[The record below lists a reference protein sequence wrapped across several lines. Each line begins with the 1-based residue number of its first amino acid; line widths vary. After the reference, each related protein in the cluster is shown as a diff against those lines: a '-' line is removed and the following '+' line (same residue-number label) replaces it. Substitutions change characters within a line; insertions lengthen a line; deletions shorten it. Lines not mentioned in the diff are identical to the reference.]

1 MNSAGSDSELDPVQ
15 NKSEM
20 SHITED
26 EQPLHIFA
34 FGVFG
39 FILQIFFS
47 IGISASQDILEETL
61 VPTPVLL
68 ISASLPFFVITSI
81 LPCFVLKLSHKAL
94 LVPVVGLGITGV
106 LLYALVEAVILRVTG
121 VIVVSTGVAI
131 GEVTFVSMT
140 ALYSDTAMS
149 SYSAGTGVGFIAGP
163 LYYTAMT
170 TLICLPPETTVLI
183 ISWMPAV
190 IFPFYITIERRRF
203 KPQGDMIN
211 HKGIAYNVLNTEKF
225 PVEGNL
231 SCDEKRTLIWHNLH
245 LMLACFVGYFSEFL
259 TLNGVV
265 TTLAF
270 PDSFFD
276 QRNHFVY
283 YACVFMI
290 GECIGRSY
298 LSILF
303 IFNSKCTPVIARTW
317 ILSAVLLG
325 LFIFLTLASW
335 YRFLHSVWIVLF
347 LIFNV
352 GLSAGSL
359 YLNTFLVVTGGDD
372 VKGKAFSRAFL
383 SLGPSAGVLMAGLV
397 GLVLEPTLREH
408 CLQSAKFRDFCFTR
422 SMGGWN
428 KSTSCLR

>member
-1 MNSAGSDSELDPVQ
+1 
-15 NKSEM
+15 
-20 SHITED
+20 
-26 EQPLHIFA
+26 
-34 FGVFG
+34 
-39 FILQIFFS
+39 
-47 IGISASQDILEETL
+47 
-61 VPTPVLL
+61 
-68 ISASLPFFVITSI
+68 
-81 LPCFVLKLSHKAL
+81 
-94 LVPVVGLGITGV
+94 
-106 LLYALVEAVILRVTG
+106 
-121 VIVVSTGVAI
+121 
-131 GEVTFVSMT
+131 
-140 ALYSDTAMS
+140 
-149 SYSAGTGVGFIAGP
+149 
-163 LYYTAMT
+163 MT

-203 KPQGDMIN
+203 EPQGDMIN

-225 PVEGNL
+225 PVEDNL

-276 QRNHFVY
+276 QRNHFIY

-298 LSILF
+298 ISILF
-303 IFNSKCTPVIARTW
+303 ILNSKCTPVIARTW